1 MNKEEYREEVI
12 KQLKRQNEALEAIG
26 GAILFFAVILVLVII
41 VFEIFKLRQLASIA
55 VDVDFIQSD
64 ITHIRSSV
72 STIETDVSLYLKNI
86 FEKVSG
92 IYSHAKWR

>member
-12 KQLKRQNEALEAIG
+12 KQLKRQNDALEAI
-26 GAILFFAVILVLVII
+26 GAILFFATILVLAIT
-41 VFEIFKLRQLASIA
+41 VFEFFNVGKLASIA

-64 ITHIRSSV
+64 ITHIRSYV
-72 STIETDVSLYLKNI
+72 STIETDVSVYLNDI
-86 FEKVSG
+86 FEDVAG